1 MIEDPPLMSIR
12 KNFARPTADQVNDF
26 QGVPCG
32 FVVDAMQGR
41 GALDY
46 QIKPIS
52 NDHAVFAGVA
62 VTCDNGPA
70 DNLAAFCAIEVAAPG
85 DVILAAADGF
95 TETAVSGDLML
106 GMARNKG
113 IAAFVTDGLV
123 RDIEGIVEVGMPCF
137 AKGVTPNSP
146 VRNGPG
152 TVGMPIIIGGV
163 AAQSGDIV
171 VGDINGV
178 VVVPHAMINHVLDQ
192 LETIKKAEKEMDEK
206 VKAGLSTPPFIEG
219 FINSNQ
225 IKEID

>member
-1 MIEDPPLMSIR
+1 M
-12 KNFARPTADQVNDF
+12 
-26 QGVPCG
+26 
-32 FVVDAMQGR
+32 
-41 GALDY
+41 
-46 QIKPIS
+46 
-52 NDHAVFAGVA
+52 
-62 VTCDNGPA
+62 
-70 DNLAAFCAIEVAAPG
+70 EVAAPG

-113 IAAFVTDGLV
+113 VIAFVTDGLV

-152 TVGMPIIIGGV
+152 TVGASIVIGGV

-178 VVVPHAMINHVLDQ
+178 VVVPHAMIDRVLNQ
-192 LETIKKAEKEMDEK
+192 LETIKVAETEMDAK
-206 VKAGLSTPPFIEG
+206 VKAGLTTPPFIED
-219 FINSNQ
+219 FMNSKQVN
-225 IKEID
+225 EVD

>member
-1 MIEDPPLMSIR
+1 MIEDPPLMTIR
-12 KNFARPTADQVNDF
+12 KNFTRPTADQVDAF

-46 QIKPIS
+46 RIKPIS
-52 NDHAVFAGVA
+52 NDHAVFSGVA

-70 DNLAAFCAIEVAAPG
+70 DNLAAFCAMEVAVAG
-85 DVILAAADGF
+85 DVILAAADNF

-113 IAAFVTDGLV
+113 VAAFVTDGLV

-152 TVGMPIIIGGV
+152 SVGMPTVIGGV

-178 VVVPHAMINHVLDQ
+178 VVVPHAMIDHVLDQ
-192 LETIKKAEKEMDEK
+192 LETIKKAEKEMDEQ
-206 VKAGLSTPPFIEG
+206 VKAGLTTPPFMED
-219 FINSNQ
+219 FINSKQ
-225 IKEID
+225 LQEVD